1 MRILDIRKSFNKC
14 IFIFCLLSVVSSTAA
29 QQWQELKSEHFI
41 VYFMQEKSF
50 AKNTLNRA
58 ENYYKK
64 IAGELG
70 YARHS
75 GFWQWDKRVKI
86 YIYPDRDAYRSYLE
100 AHGFAVW
107 SVGMADY
114 KNKEIRSLSW
124 SGEFLDSIL
133 PHEITHL
140 IFRDHIGQRNIP
152 IWIDEGVAQ
161 WQEKG
166 KRQIVKIKMK
176 QLLKIHDPIP
186 IERLMTINI
195 GQCKN
200 EAIVELFY
208 VESVSLIDFLITQY
222 RADNFV
228 FFFRQLSD
236 GKDINEALMF
246 DYPLSIRKVEQLE
259 TKWLEYLGREQ

>member
-1 MRILDIRKSFNKC
+1 MQILDIKKSFNKC
-14 IFIFCLLSVVSSTAA
+14 VFVFCLLSVVSSTAA

-41 VYFMQEKSF
+41 VYFVNEKSF
-50 AKNTLNRA
+50 ARNTLNKS

-64 IAGELG
+64 IADELG
-70 YARHS
+70 YARRS

-100 AHGFAVW
+100 AHDLARW

-114 KNKEIRSLSW
+114 KNKEIRSFTW
-124 SGEFLDSIL
+124 GEEFLDSIL

-176 QLLKIHDPIP
+176 KLLETHSPIP
-186 IERLMTINI
+186 IKRMMTLNI
-195 GQCKN
+195 GRCKN

-208 VESVSLIDFLITQY
+208 VQAISLVDFLITRY
-222 RADNFV
+222 SAANFT
-228 FFFRQLSD
+228 FFCRQLRD
-236 GKDINEALMF
+236 GKDMNEALRF
-246 DYPLSIRKVEQLE
+246 AYPLSIRNVKQLE
-259 TKWLEYLGREQ
+259 TKWLKYLGREQ